1 MNKDTEIV
9 PFSPYTFYL
18 KDYLFSGWIRNGRLL
33 RNVSR
38 SISAARYARP
48 WAACT
53 PLSGQAAAY
62 VWDGYGKLR
71 GERSQVLFKGGG
83 DVHFHLSVP
92 VGIDEQDGE
101 FGMFRQQG
109 QRPFQ
114 S

>member
-1 MNKDTEIV
+1 MKKDTEIV

-18 KDYLFSGWIRNGRLL
+18 KDYLFSGWIRNGQLL

-71 GERSQVLFKGGG
+71 GGGG
-83 DVHFHLSVP
+83 HMYCSMA
-92 VGIDEQDGE
+92 GE
-101 FGMFRQQG
+101 MCIFIS
-109 QRPFQ
+109 PFP
-114 S
+114 SA

>member
-62 VWDGYGKLR
+62 VWDGYGN
-71 GERSQVLFKGGG
+71 FGGG
-83 DVHFHLSVP
+83 GHMYCSMA
-92 VGIDEQDGE
+92 GE
-101 FGMFRQQG
+101 MCIFIS
-109 QRPFQ
+109 PFP
-114 S
+114 SA

>member
-18 KDYLFSGWIRNGRLL
+18 KDYLFSGWMRNGRLL

-71 GERSQVLFKGGG
+71 GGG
-83 DVHFHLSVP
+83 HMYCSMA
-92 VGIDEQDGE
+92 GE
-101 FGMFRQQG
+101 MCIFIS
-109 QRPFQ
+109 PFP
-114 S
+114 SA

>member
-71 GERSQVLFKGGG
+71 GGGG
-83 DVHFHLSVP
+83 YMYCSMA
-92 VGIDEQDGE
+92 GE
-101 FGMFRQQG
+101 MCIFIS
-109 QRPFQ
+109 PFP
-114 S
+114 SA

>member
-18 KDYLFSGWIRNGRLL
+18 KDYLFSGWIRNGQLL

-71 GERSQVLFKGGG
+71 GGGG
-83 DVHFHLSVP
+83 GHMYCSMA
-92 VGIDEQDGE
+92 GE
-101 FGMFRQQG
+101 MCIFIS
-109 QRPFQ
+109 PFP
-114 S
+114 SA

>member
-71 GERSQVLFKGGG
+71 GGHMYCSMA
-83 DVHFHLSVP
+83 
-92 VGIDEQDGE
+92 GE
-101 FGMFRQQG
+101 MCIFIS
-109 QRPFQ
+109 PFP
-114 S
+114 SA